1 MRLSERFTL
10 VEFNGR
16 IKELDEICTIKK
28 LKVNRSARIIKLNL
42 FFSDKFDNA
51 VLSELFGLIKNAYR
65 LSDISAEVC
74 VNKSGPEAKKDD
86 APAQAPAEEKKEEKN
101 NDEKKLK
108 EERPKEEKPPKD
120 ESVIFGSAATMPVTK
135 MAHVNAD
142 SGEVAVRGEVF
153 FCEVKVTKKGR
164 TIIVFDIT
172 DKTNSVRVK
181 KLLPKAAVEKVTGA
195 VKKGKSFIVQGVMGP
210 DKFTGESVLDMSGLT
225 ECEKTVRL
233 DPCEEK
239 RVELHLH
246 TQMSALDA
254 TNSIDDFCAAAKLMG
269 HKAIAVTDHGV
280 LQAYPDAMK
289 ASKKHGIKIL
299 YGVEAYFVN
308 DIDGTARKIV
318 DGNKNEPLSGEYIV
332 FDFETTGLSRKKD
345 RITEIG
351 AVKVSGGEITDTFS
365 TFVNPHMPIPPKI
378 TELTGITDEMVKDA
392 PDENEAVR
400 AFLKFSGSGV
410 MVAHNAPFDMGFLNE
425 AKARLGIKT
434 AQTSIDTVE
443 LSRTLYPNLKN
454 HKLDTLARHLEMEDF
469 NHHRACDDANVL
481 AGMFIKMTRELR
493 DEYKIETTGQINALS
508 DGAKVKTTSLKSYHQ
523 IIFAKDYTGL
533 KNLYKLVSWAHIDDY
548 YKRPRI
554 LKSKLMAHREGLI
567 IGSACVAGELYSAI
581 LDGADRDRLINI
593 AQFYDFLEIQPLD
606 NNRFLI
612 GKGRA
617 KDEEEL
623 KAHNKLIL
631 SLGDELSI
639 PVAATGDVHFL
650 NPEDEIFRR
659 ILMSGHGFDD
669 EESTPLYYRTTKE
682 MLDEFSYLGERDAH
696 RVVIENTNLIADMM
710 EPIRPIAEGSF
721 PPNVPN
727 AAEDLEKIVW
737 TRAKEIY
744 GEDLPNIVS
753 ERIEHEMTPII
764 KHGFAPMY
772 TIAQKL
778 VLQSNEAGYLVGSR
792 GSVGSSFVAFLDG
805 ITEVNSLAPHYLCE
819 KCKHVEFFEN
829 GEYGSGADMPPKD
842 CPNCGIPM
850 KKDGFDIPFETFLGF
865 DGDKSPDIDLNFSSE
880 YQATAHKNTEVMFGK
895 GFVYRAGTIGT
906 LKEKKAYGYVKHYLE
921 ETGVKVNRAEENRLI
936 MGCTGSRQSTGQHPG
951 GLIVVPS
958 HKEIYDFCPIQR
970 PANNQKLDI
979 ITTHFEYH
987 SIEENL
993 LKLDL
998 LGHDAPTMIRVL
1010 TDLTGVDIND
1020 VRLDDEETMSIFT
1033 SPKAL
1038 KLEPD
1043 EVIHS
1048 VGTVAIPEFGTKFVR
1063 QMLVDTKPTTFAELV
1078 RIAGLSHGTDVWL
1091 NNAQQLVLDGTTTL
1105 KNVISTR
1112 DDIMMYLIHKGL
1124 PKKESFTIME
1134 AVRKGK
1140 GLQPE
1145 WVELMQ
1151 SFDVPEWYIESCR
1164 RIKYM
1169 FPKAHAVAYVLMSF
1183 RIAYFKV
1190 HYPLAFYCAYFSV
1203 AADDF
1208 DADMMANGIDRVRRH
1223 MKKIEQDPNATA
1235 KDQSI
1240 YIILE
1245 ICYEMYRRGFEFL
1258 PIDLYESDSKNFK
1271 IIDGKI
1277 LPPFRAL
1284 SGLGENAARSIKEA
1298 REDRPFETVED
1309 LRVRTGISKTVIE
1322 MFRERGMLRGIPESN
1337 QTDIFDLLKI

>member
-10 VEFNGR
+10 VEFDGR
-16 IKELDEICTIKK
+16 KKK
-28 LKVNRSARIIKLNL
+28 LDDICSVKKLSVDREKRRINMKLG
-42 FFSDKFDNA
+42 FSCMYDTKA
-51 VLSELFGLIKNAYR
+51 LSELFGQIKETYR
-65 LSDISAEVC
+65 LSDISAEICGEVE
-74 VNKSGPEAKKDD
+74 KRDGDMPPWEEPAAEKPSAD
-86 APAQAPAEEKKEEKN
+86 ATPAEEMAADMEN
-101 NDEKKLK
+101 VVFGGVIDT
-108 EERPKEEKPPKD
+108 PP
-120 ESVIFGSAATMPVTK
+120 TK
-135 MAHVNAD
+135 MDKANRLT
-142 SGEVAVRGEVF
+142 GEVTVRGDVF
-153 FCEVKVTKKGR
+153 FSEVKVTKKGR
-164 TIIVFDIT
+164 TLIVFDIT
-172 DKTNSVRVK
+172 DRTDSVRVK
-181 KLLPKAAVEKVTGA
+181 KLLPKAAVDRVTGA
-195 VKKGKSFIVQGVMGP
+195 VKKGKSFIVRGVMGT
-210 DKFTGESVLDMSGLT
+210 DRFTGDVVLDMSDLM
-225 ECEKTVRL
+225 ECDKTVRV
-233 DPCEEK
+233 DTCTEK

-254 TNSIDDFCAAAKLMG
+254 TNSIDDFCAAAKIMG

-308 DIDGTARKIV
+308 DVDGAAKKIV
-318 DGNKNEPLSGEYIV
+318 EGGKNEPLSGLYIV

-351 AVKVSGGEITDTFS
+351 AVKVLDGKIIDKFS
-365 TFVNPHMPIPPKI
+365 SFVNPGMPIPPKI
-378 TELTGITDEMVKDA
+378 TELTGITDDMVKDA
-392 PDENEAVR
+392 PYEDEAVP
-400 AFLKFSGSGV
+400 AFLEFCGDGV

-425 AKARLGIKT
+425 AKSRLGIEK
-434 AQTSIDTVE
+434 AQTSLDTVE
-443 LSRTLYPNLKN
+443 LSRALYPNLKN
-454 HKLDTLARHLEMEDF
+454 HKLDTLARHLEMDSF

-481 AGMFIKMTRELR
+481 AGMFIKMARELTE
-493 DEYKIETTGQINALS
+493 DYSITETAGINALAE
-508 DGAKVKTTSLKSYHQ
+508 GAQVKTTALKSYHQ
-523 IIFAKDYTGL
+523 IIFAKNYVGL

-581 LDGADRDRLINI
+581 LDGADHDRLVNI

-612 GKGRA
+612 DKGRA

-659 ILMSGHGFDD
+659 ILMSGRGFDD
-669 EESTPLYYRTTKE
+669 EVPTPLYYRTTGE
-682 MLDEFSYLGERDAH
+682 MLEEFSYLGESDAR

-744 GEDLPNIVS
+744 GDDLPDIVR
-753 ERIEHEMTPII
+753 ERIEHEMTPIV

-778 VLQSNEAGYLVGSR
+778 VLKSNEAGYLVGSR
-792 GSVGSSFVAFLDG
+792 GSVGSSFVAYLDG

-819 KCKHVEFFEN
+819 KCKHVEFFVN
-829 GEYGSGADMPPKD
+829 GEYGSGADMPAKD
-842 CPNCGIPM
+842 CPHCGIPM

-880 YQATAHKNTEVMFGK
+880 YQATAHKNTEIMFGT

-921 ETGVKVNRAEENRLI
+921 ETGQHVGRAEENRLVL
-936 MGCTGSRQSTGQHPG
+936 GCTGSRQTTGQHPG

-958 HKEIYDFCPIQR
+958 HKEIFDFCPIQR

-1020 VRLDDEETMSIFT
+1020 VRLDDEATMSIFT
-1033 SPKAL
+1033 SPDAL
-1038 KLEPD
+1038 GLEPD
-1043 EVIHS
+1043 DMIHS

-1091 NNAQQLVLDGTTTL
+1091 NNAQELVLNGTTTL

-1134 AVRKGK
+1134 SVRKGR
-1140 GLQPE
+1140 GLKPE

-1208 DADMMANGIDRVRRH
+1208 DADMMARGIDEVRRN
-1223 MKKIEQDPNATA
+1223 MKRIDESVNPTQ

-1240 YIILE
+1240 YTILE

-1271 IIDGKI
+1271 IVNGKI

-1284 SGLGENAARSIKEA
+1284 SGLGENAAKSIKDA
-1298 REDRPFETVED
+1298 RDERPFDTVED
-1309 LRVRTGISKTVIE
+1309 LRTRTGVSKTVIE
-1322 MFRERGMLRGIPESN
+1322 LFRDHGMLRGIPESN
-1337 QTDIFDLLKI
+1337 QTDIFDLLNM